1 MLWPRGIYLEAS
13 VLYALPLGVVNAQME
28 RLLEISR
35 VAEIPIF
42 ITDVSF
48 QEWVAK
54 RRDNV
59 KNYIDKTES
68 SLNRLS
74 GLFDYISK
82 INWKKTKEDIIND
95 TEASIKKILDQNG
108 IRIIET
114 PDMDIKEMIRMAV
127 CKKKPFEER
136 HEKGFRD
143 YVNLRTILEHARSQ
157 PEGPHFLVAQDEI
170 YQDRDIT
177 KLAEQ
182 YHIKLVIPPSIERAI
197 SILEEFF
204 RTMKKT
210 IDEYKKQPLKQYL
223 MKETDKIS
231 QYTYQNAEIS
241 ESFLNQNH
249 ELGFLPKIQAIEN
262 VKLISIVDVTRG
274 ILPKNNRQSR
284 IKISFRA
291 KMKFT
296 VKIRDIPTP
305 PQMRFKDGRKIS
317 SPEAFYFAL
326 ALGDETRRTPRKSV
340 DRTVSLEGSIMFT
353 RRKDKKEEFVDTYTD
368 LNLDNVATE

>member
-1 MLWPRGIYLEAS
+1 MLWLGGIYLEAS
-13 VLYALPLGVVNAQME
+13 VLYALPLDVVNAQME

-35 VAEIPIF
+35 IAEIPIF
-42 ITDVSF
+42 ISEVSF

-68 SLNRLS
+68 SLDKLS

-82 INWKKTKEDIIND
+82 INWKKNKEDIIDD
-95 TEASIKKILDQNG
+95 TETSIKKILDQNG

-114 PDMDIKEMIRMAV
+114 PDMDIKEMVRMAV

-143 YVNLRTILEHARSQ
+143 YVNLCTVLEHAKSK
-157 PEGPHFLVAQDEI
+157 PKDPHFLVARDEI
-170 YQDRDIT
+170 YQDRGIT

-182 YHIKLVIPPSIERAI
+182 YHIKLVIVPSIEGTI

-204 RTMKKT
+204 RTAKKK

-223 MKETDKIS
+223 IEETDKIS

-249 ELGFLPKIQAIEN
+249 ELGFVPKIQAIEN
-262 VKLISIVDVTRG
+262 VKLMSILDVTRG
-274 ILPKNNRQSR
+274 ILPKNNRRSR
-284 IKISFRA
+284 IKISFKAR
-291 KMKFT
+291 MRFT
-296 VKIRDIPTP
+296 VKITDIPTP
-305 PQMRFKDGRKIS
+305 PETRFKGGRKIS
-317 SPEAFYFAL
+317 SPEAFYLAS
-326 ALGDETRRTPRKSV
+326 ALGDETRHELEKSV
-340 DRTVSLEGSIMFT
+340 DRTISLEGSVMFM
-353 RRKDKKEEFVDTYTD
+353 RRKDKKEELVDKYTD